1 LGLGLGLGTRDS
13 GLERADRYFQRRCSP
28 QSPAPSP
35 KVIIQVVMYTR
46 RCMVFGLLAAALL
59 RAQDAQQ
66 NSQPSLQV
74 VGAVKQPLTLTADD
88 LAKMPR
94 ATVHTT
100 NSGMETVYEGVW
112 LHEVLKRA
120 GVPQGSELR
129 GKALAGY
136 VLAEAQDGYQVLF
149 SLAELDPAFIDNEIL
164 LADTANGKPLFGA
177 QGRFRLVV
185 PKDKPGARS
194 IRMLTKL
201 EVVQLRK

>member
-1 LGLGLGLGTRDS
+1 M
-13 GLERADRYFQRRCSP
+13 AD
-28 QSPAPSP
+28 
-35 KVIIQVVMYTR
+35 KVMYTR
-46 RCMVFGLLAAALL
+46 RCLLLATLTGSALL
-59 RAQDAQQ
+59 LNAQEPGAAPAEQT
-66 NSQPSLQV
+66 V
-74 VGAVKQPLTLTADD
+74 EITGAVKQPLTLTAAD

-94 ATVHTT
+94 ASVTT
-100 NSGMETVYEGVW
+100 NNNGMEMVYEGVW
-112 LHEVLKRA
+112 LHDILEKA
-120 GVPQGSELR
+120 GVPQGRDLR

-136 VLAEAQDGYQVLF
+136 VLAEAKDGYQVVF
-149 SLAELDPAFIDNEIL
+149 SLAELDPSFIDNQIL